1 MSFDREYVFKHSLTD
16 CGMYVLRYFTDMQ
29 MPLNVSNNGFD
40 EISFFLSL
48 TDGWYCLEEEI
59 EKYNLKEI

>member
-16 CGMYVLRYFTDMQ
+16 YGMYVIRYFTDKLI
-29 MPLNVSNNGFD
+29 PLNVSNNGFD

-48 TDGWYCLEEEI
+48 TDGWYCLKEEI
-59 EKYNLKEI
+59 EKENIMEI